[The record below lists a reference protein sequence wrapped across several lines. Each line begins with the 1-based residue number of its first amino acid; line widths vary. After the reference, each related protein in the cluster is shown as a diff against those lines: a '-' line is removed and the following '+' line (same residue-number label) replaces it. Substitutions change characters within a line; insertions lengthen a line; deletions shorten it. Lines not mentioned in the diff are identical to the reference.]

1 MIVPAITLRGFSRQR
16 HRSITDLPRL
26 PALSEF
32 CEFGLNLS
40 VASRL
45 SWNRHHYREAGDL
58 MVQLHVE
65 RTIAASPERVF
76 DWLADPT
83 NLGRFSFGSQG
94 RLGEGFVR
102 ARRGRSA
109 GGHRGR
115 RAEPKLLSVPTCEL
129 RPGEASRAPFGR
141 RPHPSLR

>member
-1 MIVPAITLRGFSRQR
+1 
-16 HRSITDLPRL
+16 
-26 PALSEF
+26 
-32 CEFGLNLS
+32 
-40 VASRL
+40 
-45 SWNRHHYREAGDL
+45 

-94 RLGEGFVR
+94 RLGEGFVG